1 MSWSAKIA
9 LATVAGLLVLLYL
22 LGPVL
27 TPFALSAG
35 LAYLGDPW
43 VDRLQRWRLSR
54 TAAVIVVFIA
64 LSALILPALVVLL
77 PMLTEQIAAFMRNIP
92 EYLDWL
98 QERGLPALGLRL
110 PEGSIPDPEE
120 LRRMVSENWSQAG
133 GLAKD
138 VLGTL
143 SKSGVALLGFIAL
156 LMLVPVVTFYLLRD
170 WDRLVVWINSVL
182 PLRSR
187 DTIQSLARETDSVL
201 SGFLRGQLL
210 VMLGLG
216 ILYSVGLWLAGLQL
230 ALLIG
235 LGAGLVSF
243 VPYLGFIVGLLT
255 ASLAMLVQT
264 QEMLPLLYVLV
275 VFVIGQIVE
284 GAVLTPW
291 LVGDRTGLHPV
302 AVIFA
307 VLAGGQLFGFIGVL
321 LALPA
326 AAVIAVLLRYAASRW
341 RESSAFLGQ

>member
-1 MSWSAKIA
+1 MSSSAKIA
-9 LATVAGLLVLLYL
+9 IAALAGLLVLLYF

-27 TPFALSAG
+27 MPFVLSAG

-54 TAAVIVVFIA
+54 TAAVIVVFTA
-64 LSALILPALVVLL
+64 LSALILPVLVLLL
-77 PMLTEQIAAFMRNIP
+77 PMLTEQVAAFVRNIP
-92 EYLDWL
+92 AYLDWL
-98 QERGLPALGLRL
+98 QERGLPALGIRV
-110 PEGSIPDPEE
+110 PEGSIPDSED
-120 LRRMVSENWSQAG
+120 LRRMVSENWPQAG

-143 SKSGVALLGFIAL
+143 SKSGMALLGFITML
-156 LMLVPVVTFYLLRD
+156 ILVPVVTFYLLRD
-170 WDRLVVWINSVL
+170 WDRLVAWINSVL

-187 DTIQSLARETDSVL
+187 DTIQALARETDSVL

-264 QEMLPLLYVLV
+264 QEMLPLLYVLI

-307 VLAGGQLFGFIGVL
+307 VLAGGQLFGFVGVL

-326 AAVIAVLLRYAASRW
+326 AAVIAVLLRYAVSRW
-341 RESSAFLGQ
+341 RESSAYLGQ